1 MQLFFCSKE
10 WQQWQGKLQPLEDE
24 TGYKEAKMKA
34 VGSTSWNWTDKR
46 NILSHANLFRYFKI
60 FNKCID
66 FGCMFIVV
74 HKSWGPANEYWLLTN
89 KKKAEVPNCF
99 LMVVQ
104 GGLGPVDYVSQ
115 WLSHQRGDGY
125 CMQWSSWFLSCPDRA
140 RHQSWF
146 KIFFVK
152 ILVIL
157 VTGRPGW
164 SCCWRWWR
172 EAPCTW
178 SPIAFRSWIEIE
190 PLRGRL
196 SAWEIASLNHLSSCV
211 KTYLLLRYF
220 WSSVANLSW
229 QSSTLLLSTRS
240 SMSGQKSRTRD
251 TNTYSFSSWVFGFW
265 IWQNQEKKF
274 HLWPGSYSGEK
285 VGELHLRSLGL

>member
-74 HKSWGPANEYWLLTN
+74 HKSWGPAHEYWLLTN

-140 RHQSWF
+140 RRQSWF
-146 KIFFVK
+146 KIFCQNLGHLGHRTSRL
-152 ILVIL
+152 ILLLEMMAWSSLHL
-157 VTGRPGW
+157 VTN
-164 SCCWRWWR
+164 C
-172 EAPCTW
+172 
-178 SPIAFRSWIEIE
+178 I
-190 PLRGRL
+190 PLVNRDRATSG
-196 SAWEIASLNHLSSCV
+196 SAEC
-211 KTYLLLRYF
+211 LRDC
-220 WSSVANLSW
+220 
-229 QSSTLLLSTRS
+229 QS
-240 SMSGQKSRTRD
+240 
-251 TNTYSFSSWVFGFW
+251 
-265 IWQNQEKKF
+265 
-274 HLWPGSYSGEK
+274 
-285 VGELHLRSLGL
+285 